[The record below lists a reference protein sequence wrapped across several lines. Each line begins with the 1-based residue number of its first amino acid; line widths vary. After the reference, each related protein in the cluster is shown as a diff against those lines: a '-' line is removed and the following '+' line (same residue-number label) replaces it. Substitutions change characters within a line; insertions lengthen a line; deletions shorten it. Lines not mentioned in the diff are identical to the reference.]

1 MGASA
6 LERFNSLPHGG
17 SEIFGI
23 LLGTHNSAGVRITG
37 FRALITE
44 HEFARP
50 GELSDEE
57 CAAFAR
63 AMPASSGEPGASPE
77 AAVGAFRSH
86 PRSSLMLG
94 ERDLEIAN
102 TLFPQPWQVT
112 LVLRPGNSAMT
123 RGRIFFRKSAGPLAA
138 GAGFREFTV
147 DPAGIEIPRESAVRL
162 AELLPAAVAPIQ
174 DALPRTDALP
184 VLAAG
189 AGSAE
194 QPPESTPEQPHVPE
208 ALPVLTLRMTPGW
221 ATALRWP
228 AALFSI
234 AGWMAVLYWFGTTQ
248 GLGLRVFDNQ
258 GQLHASSDRKIK
270 PVGQGRN
277 AHVEIND
284 GGAKTWVEQDREQ
297 LHDGKVTNM
306 RDPSNVPV
314 RLVVPRAGAA
324 PLEDVARLLGLVG
337 QPAAVASS
345 QEPLSGSASRAK
357 SEQTSDI
364 GLAPRSTPE
373 MMVAVPVDP
382 AAGKPRPKFTASSV
396 VPETAAASK
405 PAVTDLTPPPVVAR
419 DNASA
424 AVPPSLHAQL
434 AVEKIAPPQI
444 PAANPPAPPPLVPAS
459 SPAVSAPAVQNPVS
473 PAPAMHLPAQPA
485 SGRVIWIGRLQKN
498 QTLHVKGKNCST
510 GTLVG
515 ELPSRP
521 FKFSVSPGDLSSDGI
536 VLYTSNS
543 QYANVVERPGAEN
556 GWNKTVFTWNPKFAS
571 DVIVEEAP
579 SAQNGWSSVLRSRNP
594 KISVIVIDWALV
606 N

>member
-1 MGASA
+1 MTVGSWRTTAGTISLRTGRSSTRKHRPKIVWPSGERQLAPNRGLAAVTLILCLAFALSSAFILLHSKIFRRYGLSYLIWKSGANFTAPCGKTHPASALLPDHPHCFLATSEFPFALPSRRTRQRVSAASCPASSPASASRKPPCESAPCGTEPTQRTVFSDLAGAMRSSWHFYGCAGLQGMIGLNLSRTNMGGTAHRLEGERPSEHGQSSRVIECPSSVLQKMGASA

-138 GAGFREFTV
+138 GAGLREFTV

-208 ALPVLTLRMTPGW
+208 ALRVLTLRMTPGW

-234 AGWMAVLYWFGTTQ
+234 AGLVAALYWFGMPQ

-258 GQLHASSDRKIK
+258 GQLRTSSDRNVK
-270 PVGQGRN
+270 PVSPGRN

-284 GGAKTWVEQDREQ
+284 
-297 LHDGKVTNM
+297 
-306 RDPSNVPV
+306 
-314 RLVVPRAGAA
+314 
-324 PLEDVARLLGLVG
+324 
-337 QPAAVASS
+337 
-345 QEPLSGSASRAK
+345 
-357 SEQTSDI
+357 
-364 GLAPRSTPE
+364 
-373 MMVAVPVDP
+373 
-382 AAGKPRPKFTASSV
+382 
-396 VPETAAASK
+396 
-405 PAVTDLTPPPVVAR
+405 
-419 DNASA
+419 
-424 AVPPSLHAQL
+424 
-434 AVEKIAPPQI
+434 
-444 PAANPPAPPPLVPAS
+444 
-459 SPAVSAPAVQNPVS
+459 
-473 PAPAMHLPAQPA
+473 
-485 SGRVIWIGRLQKN
+485 
-498 QTLHVKGKNCST
+498 
-510 GTLVG
+510 
-515 ELPSRP
+515 
-521 FKFSVSPGDLSSDGI
+521 
-536 VLYTSNS
+536 
-543 QYANVVERPGAEN
+543 
-556 GWNKTVFTWNPKFAS
+556 
-571 DVIVEEAP
+571 
-579 SAQNGWSSVLRSRNP
+579 
-594 KISVIVIDWALV
+594 
-606 N
+606 